1 MSIVAIISKY
11 PHESRKI
18 AEYTARRLDYRL
30 IDMED
35 LIKITAEDHNM
46 PEKELI
52 QVTRDLTLWHQ
63 LFRKKKMK
71 LVSLLE
77 HKLCNLMAEDKMVF
91 CGYLGYPMFKEIS
104 HALKVLVLT
113 KPEAGKPETA
123 DPLPESTPL
132 SNEGIMKWFE
142 KIYDA
147 NMEDPNLYD
156 LTVNLSH
163 MDISEAGD
171 IIINTLQQKR
181 FEPMTYSLN
190 CMCNLELACQIKT
203 TLIEKLGDVEVKAH
217 DGTVYIYS
225 KNFKKGGRKAAK
237 EVKEDIMRMPGVD
250 YVEVYRERA
259 PFDEVHI

>member
-11 PHESRKI
+11 PNESRKI
-18 AEYTARRLDYRL
+18 AEYTALRLGYRL
-30 IDMED
+30 VAMED
-35 LIKITAEDHNM
+35 LIKTSAEDHNI
-46 PEKELI
+46 PEKELV
-52 QVTRDLTLWHQ
+52 QVTRDLTLWHH

-77 HKLCNLMAEDKMVF
+77 HKLCNLMADDGIVF
-91 CGYLGYPMFKEIS
+91 CGYIGYPIFKEIS
-104 HALKVLVLT
+104 HALKVLVLA
-113 KPEAGKPETA
+113 KPTSGQPKTTVSP
-123 DPLPESTPL
+123 PESAPL
-132 SNEGIMKWFE
+132 SNDGIMDWFE
-142 KIYDA
+142 KIYNA

-181 FEPMTYSLN
+181 FEPMTYSIN
-190 CMCNLELACQIKT
+190 CMCNIELACQVKT
-203 TLIEKLGDVEVKAH
+203 ALIEKLGDVEVKTH
-217 DGTVYIYS
+217 DGTVYVYS
-225 KNFKKGGRKAAK
+225 KSFKKGGRKAAK

-259 PFDEVHI
+259 PFDEIHI